1 MFPWTSLSTRIIV
14 CPLLFNKKVVGLE
27 KLCSQQLLEQ
37 AITEENAIEMWSTA
51 ELYQLD
57 KLLARVFIF
66 VAANWKKIKLSPEF
80 KKIPREYTDKLVDY
94 LIDTA

>member
-1 MFPWTSLSTRIIV
+1 
-14 CPLLFNKKVVGLE
+14 
-27 KLCSQQLLEQ
+27 
-37 AITEENAIEMWSTA
+37 MWSTA

>member
-1 MFPWTSLSTRIIV
+1 MI
-14 CPLLFNKKVVGLE
+14 KKVVDLE
-27 KLCSQQLLEQ
+27 KLCSQHLLEQ

-66 VAANWKKIKLSPEF
+66 MAANWKKIRLSPEF
-80 KKIPREYTDKLVDY
+80 KKIPREYVDKFVDY
-94 LIDTA
+94 LIALDD